1 MTINPWNP
9 LSLPGSINI
18 IGPVSFSLPGM
29 QKIKILDRDPSRL
42 FVLACPRTAIANI
55 FLGITSEADEKC
67 MITSLG
73 MGFLDLNSAK
83 YPGLTQS
90 DLYLGSDAAVDVDV
104 YYGQIIT

>member
-18 IGPVSFSLPGM
+18 IGPVRISLPGM

-42 FVLACPRTAIANI
+42 WVLACPVTAIASL
-55 FLGITSEADEKC
+55 FAGITSSADEKI

-73 MGFLDLNSAK
+73 MAYLDLNSAK
-83 YPGLTQS
+83 YPGLVQS
-90 DLYLGSDAAVDVDV
+90 DLYLGSDAALDVDLL
-104 YYGQIIT
+104 YATIIT